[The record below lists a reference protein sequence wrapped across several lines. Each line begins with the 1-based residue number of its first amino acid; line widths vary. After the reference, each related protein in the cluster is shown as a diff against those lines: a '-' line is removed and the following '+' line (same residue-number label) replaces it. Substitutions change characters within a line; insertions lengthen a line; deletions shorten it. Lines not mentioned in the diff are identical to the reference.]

1 MTLFN
6 YARYVAGEITS
17 NKNCDKK
24 IIISGPA
31 GAGKSMTAVK
41 LAQAIAKW
49 IPYWLIK
56 RYGIVS
62 KPEDFFKFDDDHIAI
77 IDGDDLRR
85 LMVNPLVKHSIKI
98 ADDCG
103 TADGV
108 TSRRSMSKANLNT
121 ISIYGT
127 NRTNNGVLIIAVQDT
142 TFIDKRLRML
152 ANEVI
157 DLANWYQVGPIRIGQ
172 LRKIRIT
179 NTAKYGIGLRKFRT
193 YEHGRWVSQESIA
206 CMMPD
211 DDIKM
216 LYDEKRK
223 EKQEAQTA
231 LILKELENKDK
242 KEIQD
247 SNKKICPSCGCGN
260 KTKIHTGK
268 KYTRC
273 YSCGHKWV

>member
-6 YARYVAGEITS
+6 YAKYVAKEITS
-17 NKNCDKK
+17 TKNCDKK

-31 GAGKSMTAVK
+31 GAGKSMSGIK
-41 LAQAIAKW
+41 LAQSIAKW

-77 IDGDDLRR
+77 IDNDDLRK
-85 LMVNPLVKHSIKI
+85 LMIKKLVRYSIKI

-103 TADGV
+103 TTEGV
-108 TSRRSMSKANLNT
+108 TSRRSMSDANLKT

-127 NRTNNGVLIIAVQDT
+127 NRTDNGVLIICVQDT

-157 DLANWYQVGPIRIGQ
+157 DLSNWYQAGPVRIGQ
-172 LRKIRIT
+172 LRKIRID
-179 NTAKYGIGLRKFRT
+179 NNAKYGIGLRKFRT

-206 CMMPD
+206 YMMPD
-211 DDIKM
+211 DATKK

-231 LILKELENKDK
+231 RILEELENKDK
-242 KEIQD
+242 KEIED
-247 SNKKICPSCGCGN
+247 ESKLKCPKCGN
-260 KTKIHTGK
+260 GNKSKIYNGK
-268 KYTRC
+268 KNKSC
-273 YSCGHKWV
+273 YSCGHKWL